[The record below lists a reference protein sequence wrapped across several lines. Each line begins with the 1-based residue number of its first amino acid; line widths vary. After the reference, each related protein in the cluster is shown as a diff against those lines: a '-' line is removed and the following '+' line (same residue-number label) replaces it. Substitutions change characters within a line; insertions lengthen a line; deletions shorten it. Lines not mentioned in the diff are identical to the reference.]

1 MNENPNLTF
10 EVTLNEVNS
19 ILAGLQELPGKVCN
33 PLSQKITEQ
42 AKEQIAAM
50 QSLEAM
56 QAIEDSVTDVTI

>member
-10 EVTLNEVNS
+10 KVTLDEANS

-50 QSLEAM
+50 QAAEL
-56 QAIEDSVTDVTI
+56 VTDVEAK

>member
-10 EVTLNEVNS
+10 EVTLNEANA

-42 AKEQIAAM
+42 AKAQI
-50 QSLEAM
+50 ETM
-56 QAIEDSVTDVTI
+56 QAQSAAVVTDVEPS

>member
-1 MNENPNLTF
+1 MNENPELTF
-10 EVTLNEVNS
+10 TVTLNEANA

-50 QSLEAM
+50 QAAAPEV
-56 QAIEDSVTDVTI
+56 VTDVIEVR

>member
-50 QSLEAM
+50 QAALEP
-56 QAIEDSVTDVTI
+56 VTDVEAK

>member
-10 EVTLNEVNS
+10 EVTLDEANS

-50 QSLEAM
+50 QAAEL
-56 QAIEDSVTDVTI
+56 VTDVEAK

>member
-10 EVTLNEVNS
+10 EVTLDEANS

-42 AKEQIAAM
+42 ARAQI
-50 QSLEAM
+50 QAM
-56 QAIEDSVTDVTI
+56 QAAELVTDVEAK

>member
-10 EVTLNEVNS
+10 EVTLNEANA
-19 ILAGLQELPGKVCN
+19 ILAALQELPGKVCN

-50 QSLEAM
+50 QSVETM
-56 QAIEDSVTDVTI
+56 QAIEESVTNVTI

>member
-10 EVTLNEVNS
+10 EVTLNEANT
-19 ILAGLQELPGKVCN
+19 ILAALQELPGKVCN

-50 QSLEAM
+50 QATEL
-56 QAIEDSVTDVTI
+56 VTDVEAK